1 MQERHDVFVG
11 NLTFNVTDDRLREVF
26 EFVGRCTRVFYELS
40 WWTDM
45 S

>member
-26 EFVGRCTRVFYELS
+26 EFVGKYTRVYYELS
-40 WWTDM
+40 
-45 S
+45 